1 MNSSIVHTAGSA
13 SPAKSQV
20 QSGAAYS
27 AAAALHVESSTM
39 NRGNVA
45 PSAKTGSPS
54 EIQVQSGADNTS
66 AQSQATPS
74 ATNPSNAEQAAET
87 AGPSK
92 TRPSD
97 ETASSSGSDE
107 ALAPSTEAY
116 QGAAAAGLALSV
128 PEVAVIMAL
137 TMLCGLVPAL

>member
-1 MNSSIVHTAGSA
+1 
-13 SPAKSQV
+13 
-20 QSGAAYS
+20 
-27 AAAALHVESSTM
+27 M

-116 QGAAAAGLALSV
+116 QGAAAGLALSV

>member
-1 MNSSIVHTAGSA
+1 MNPSIVEHTAGPA

-20 QSGAAYS
+20 QSGAANT
-27 AAAALHVESSTM
+27 AAALHVESYTT

-54 EIQVQSGADNTS
+54 ETQVQSGADNTS
-66 AQSQATPS
+66 AQSQATLS
-74 ATNPSNAEQAAET
+74 AINPSNAEQAAET

-92 TRPSD
+92 TQPSD
-97 ETASSSGSDE
+97 ETASSSSSDE

-116 QGAAAAGLALSV
+116 QGAAAGLALSV

-137 TMLCGLVPAL
+137 AMLCGLVPAL